1 MAGCLRVILGDQLT
15 ETLSVITDADKNDD
29 WFLMAEV
36 REEAT
41 YVKHHK
47 KKIAFLFSAMRHFAQ
62 KLKDKGY
69 QLAYTYYDDPENSGS
84 LLQEVKR
91 HVCKYVC
98 DQVTVTAPGEY
109 RLMKSIEQW
118 SSVLGVPVNVLEDER
133 FISQPRQFSEW
144 ASSRKQLRME
154 YFYRELRK
162 QTGILMEQGAP
173 VGGQW
178 NFDHQNREPM
188 PKGTAVPTPL
198 SFDTDTITQDVLVLV
213 KTHFSDHFGDLEPFH
228 FAVTREQALEVLEHF
243 LLHRLPDFG
252 RYQDAMVESEPWM
265 FHSLLSFYLN
275 CGLLTPLEVLRR
287 AEEAYLEGW
296 APLNSVEGFVR
307 QILGWREYVRGF
319 YWHFMPQLAHDNALN
334 AQRSLPGFFWDSYTN
349 MNCLRQCIKETK
361 ENAYAHHIQ
370 RLMVVGNFC
379 LLAGINPYE
388 VQEWYLLV
396 YADAYEWVELPN
408 VSAMILFADGGE
420 LASKP
425 YAASGSYINKMSDY
439 CKNCG
444 YQVSKKSGDKACPF
458 NYLYWH
464 FIDTHQQRLRANP
477 RMGLIYKSYE
487 RMSESNLQAMKTSAE
502 TFLLKLENGQEV

>member
-1 MAGCLRVILGDQLT
+1 MAGCLRLILGDQLT
-15 ETLSVITDADKNDD
+15 ETLSVFTYADKNND

-47 KKIAFLFSAMRHFAQ
+47 KKIALLFSAMRHFAQ
-62 KLKDKGY
+62 KLRDKGY
-69 QLAYTYYDDPENSGS
+69 RLAYTHYDDPDNGGS
-84 LLQEVKR
+84 LLEEVKR
-91 HVCKYVC
+91 HVRKYDC
-98 DQVTVTAPGEY
+98 DHVAVTAPGEY

-118 SSVLGVPVNVLEDER
+118 SSVLGVPVVVLDDER
-133 FISQPRQFSEW
+133 FISKPQQFSEW

-162 QTGILMEQGAP
+162 QTGILMEQGGP
-173 VGGQW
+173 IGGQW
-178 NFDHQNREPM
+178 NFDHQNREPI
-188 PKGTAVPTPL
+188 PKGTSVPSPIA
-198 SFDTDTITQDVLVLV
+198 FEADAITQDVLALV
-213 KTHFSDHFGDLEPFH
+213 KTHFNDHFGDLEPFH
-228 FAVTREQALEVLEHF
+228 FAVTREQALEVLKHF
-243 LLHRLPDFG
+243 LQYRLPDFG
-252 RYQDAMVESEPWM
+252 RYQDAMVEGEPWM

-275 CGLLTPLEVLRR
+275 CGLLTPLEVLKS
-287 AEEAYLEGW
+287 AEEAYHQGL
-296 APLNSVEGFVR
+296 APLNSVEGFIR

-319 YWHFMPQLAHDNALN
+319 YWHFMPQLSHDNVLN
-334 AQRSLPGFFWDSYTN
+334 AQRALPGFFWDSYTN

-370 RLMVVGNFC
+370 RLMVLGNFC

-408 VSAMILFADGGE
+408 VSAMILFADGGV

-464 FIDTHQQRLRANP
+464 FIDTHQQKLRANP

-487 RMSESNLQAMKTSAE
+487 RMSESNIKAMQSSAQV
-502 TFLLKLENGQEV
+502 FLSKLDNGEEV